1 MRLAHF
7 DCFSGISGDMVLG
20 ALVDAGLDAD
30 LLRAEIAKLRL
41 PADLRVERVERRGL
55 EAARVE
61 IRIRGKAVAHA
72 GEHHIHPHAEGV
84 GHTRLE
90 DLVEVLASSDLDEEV
105 RSGSIRVFRRLAEA
119 EARVHGVDVEEVRLH
134 EAGAMDAVVD
144 VVGAVAGLRLL
155 EVAAVHSSALSCGTG
170 LVQCAHGSYP
180 VPVPGVLALCA
191 GVPGLRLV
199 QTEVEAELITP
210 TGAAIITTLADFGR
224 PPEYRLLEVGY
235 GAGSRD
241 LPSVPN
247 TLRVR
252 IGEFAAA
259 APPEISARIERD
271 DALLVEANIDDM
283 NPEVYGY
290 LFDLLLERGAR
301 DVYITPVYMKKGR
314 PGSLLS
320 VLVDPES
327 AGAAIETVLGET
339 TTTGVRFHPVERRK
353 LRRSSTTVSTEH
365 GEVRVKV
372 CHFDGGRRL
381 APEYED
387 CAARARERK
396 VPILA
401 VYEAARAAI
410 GEEIEK

>member
-55 EAARVE
+55 GAARVE
-61 IRIRGKAVAHA
+61 VRVRGEAVAHA
-72 GEHHIHPHAEGV
+72 DEHHIHPHADGEG
-84 GHTRLE
+84 HHRLE
-90 DLVEVLASSDLDEEV
+90 DLVELLAASDLDEEV
-105 RSGSIRVFRRLAEA
+105 RTGAIRVFRRLAQA
-119 EARVHGVDVEEVRLH
+119 EAQVHGVDVEKVRLH

-155 EVAAVHSSALSCGTG
+155 GVAAVHSSPLRCGTG

-210 TGAAIITTLADFGR
+210 TGAAIITTLADFDA
-224 PPEYRLLEVGY
+224 PPEYRLLKVGY

-247 TLRVR
+247 ALRVR
-252 IGEFAAA
+252 IGELATA
-259 APPEISARIERD
+259 APPEGPARIERD
-271 DALLVEANIDDM
+271 DALLLEANIDDM

-290 LFDLLLERGAR
+290 LFDLLLERGAK

-320 VLVDPES
+320 VLVDPEG
-327 AGAAIETVLGET
+327 AQAAIETVLGET

-353 LRRSSTTVSTEH
+353 LQRSSTTVSTEH

-410 GEEIEK
+410 GEEIEE

>member
-41 PADLRVERVERRGL
+41 PADLRVERVERCGL
-55 EAARVE
+55 GPLRVQV
-61 IRIRGKAVAHA
+61 RLGGKAIAQTD
-72 GEHHIHPHAEGV
+72 EHHIHSHADGG
-84 GHTRLE
+84 GHRHLGELE
-90 DLVEVLASSDLDEEV
+90 ELLASSDLDEEV
-105 RSGSIRVFRRLAEA
+105 RSGSLKVFRRLAEA
-119 EARVHGVDVEEVRLH
+119 EAQVHGVDVEEVRLH
-134 EAGAMDAVVD
+134 EAGALDAVVD
-144 VVGAVAGLRLL
+144 VVGAVAGLQLL
-155 EVAAVHSSALSCGTG
+155 GVAAVHSSPLRCGTG

-180 VPVPGVLALCA
+180 VPVPGVLALCE
-191 GVPGLRLV
+191 GVPGLRLI
-199 QTEVEAELITP
+199 QTDVEAELITP
-210 TGAAIITTLADFGR
+210 TGAAIITTLADFSA
-224 PPEYRLLEVGY
+224 PPEYRLLQVGY
-235 GAGSRD
+235 GAGARD

-247 TLRVR
+247 ALRVR
-252 IGEFAAA
+252 IGELAK
-259 APPEISARIERD
+259 APPDGRTRLERD
-271 DALLVEANIDDM
+271 DALLIEANIDDM

-290 LFDLLLERGAR
+290 LFDLLLERGAK

-320 VLVDPES
+320 VLVDP
-327 AGAAIETVLGET
+327 AGVEAAVETVLGET

-353 LRRSSTTVSTEH
+353 LQRSSTTVSTAH
-365 GEVRVKV
+365 GDVRVKV

-387 CAARARERK
+387 CAARARQRK

-401 VYEAARAAI
+401 VYEAAKAAI
-410 GEEIEK
+410 GEESQE

>member
-20 ALVDAGLDAD
+20 ALVDAGLDID
-30 LLRAEIAKLRL
+30 LLRAEIARLQL
-41 PADLRVERVERRGL
+41 PAELRVGRVERCGL
-55 EAARVE
+55 AAARVQVHIHGKE
-61 IRIRGKAVAHA
+61 IAHSD
-72 GEHHIHPHAEGV
+72 EHHIHPHAHDG
-84 GHTRLE
+84 GHHH
-90 DLVEVLASSDLDEEV
+90 LADILKLLTSSDLDEEV
-105 RSGSIRVFRRLAEA
+105 RDRSARVFRRLAEA
-119 EARVHGVDVEEVRLH
+119 EALVHGVDVEEVRLH
-134 EAGAMDAVVD
+134 EAGALDAVVD

-155 EVAAVHSSALSCGTG
+155 GVAAVHSSALRCGTG
-170 LVQCAHGSYP
+170 VVQCAHGSYP
-180 VPVPGVLALCA
+180 VPVPGVLALCE

-199 QTEVEAELITP
+199 QTDAEAELITP
-210 TGAAIITTLADFGR
+210 TGAAIITTLADFGA

-235 GAGSRD
+235 GAGGRD

-247 TLRVR
+247 ALRVR
-252 IGEFAAA
+252 IGELSTG
-259 APPEISARIERD
+259 PTGGGLRLERD
-271 DALLVEANIDDM
+271 DALLIEANIDDM

-290 LFDLLLERGAR
+290 LFDILLERGAK

-320 VLVDPES
+320 VLVDA
-327 AGAAIETVLGET
+327 AGVEAAVETVLGET
-339 TTTGVRFHPVERRK
+339 TTTGVRFHHVERRK
-353 LRRSSTTVSTEH
+353 LQRSSTTVSTAH

-387 CAARARERK
+387 CAARARERN

-410 GEEIEK
+410 GEETLQ